1 MFFRA
6 ILGIIQCQKLMFRK
20 GEEILPI
27 YGYSRVSTSN
37 QDYKT
42 QIQKLE
48 KAGAEKIFS
57 EKYTGTKKEGRKEKY
72 RNFNK

>member
-1 MFFRA
+1 
-6 ILGIIQCQKLMFRK
+6 MFRK
-20 GEEILPI
+20 GEEILAI

-48 KAGAEKIFS
+48 KAGAEKYSVKNIR
-57 EKYTGTKKEGRKEKY
+57 E
-72 RNFNK
+72 

>member
-1 MFFRA
+1 MSETYV
-6 ILGIIQCQKLMFRK
+6 QKGGWNFA
-20 GEEILPI
+20 I

-48 KAGAEKIFS
+48 NARAEKIFS
-57 EKYTGTKKEGRKEKY
+57 EKYTGTKK
-72 RNFNK
+72 

>member
-6 ILGIIQCQKLMFRK
+6 ILGIIKCQKLMFRK
-20 GEEILPI
+20 GEEILAI

-57 EKYTGTKKEGRKEKY
+57 EKYLISTI
-72 RNFNK
+72 

>member
-6 ILGIIQCQKLMFRK
+6 ILGIIKCQKLMFRK
-20 GEEILPI
+20 GEKILSI

-48 KAGAEKIFS
+48 QAGAEKIFS
-57 EKYTGTKKEGRKEKY
+57 EKYTGTKKKEEK
-72 RNFNK
+72 N

>member
-1 MFFRA
+1 
-6 ILGIIQCQKLMFRK
+6 MFRK

-57 EKYTGTKKEGRKEKY
+57 EKYTGLKRRKKRIRRTTIYCKTW
-72 RNFNK
+72 R

>member
-1 MFFRA
+1 
-6 ILGIIQCQKLMFRK
+6 MFRK

-48 KAGAEKIFS
+48 KAGSEKIFS
-57 EKYTGTKKEGRKEKY
+57 E
-72 RNFNK
+72 

>member
-1 MFFRA
+1 
-6 ILGIIQCQKLMFRK
+6 MFRK

-48 KAGAEKIFS
+48 KAGSEKIFS
-57 EKYTGTKKEGRKEKY
+57 EKYTGTKKKEEK
-72 RNFNK
+72 N

>member
-1 MFFRA
+1 
-6 ILGIIQCQKLMFRK
+6 MFRK
-20 GEEILPI
+20 GEEILSI

-48 KAGAEKIFS
+48 QAGAEKSSVKNIL
-57 EKYTGTKKEGRKEKY
+57 EQKRRKKRIRRTTIYCKNW
-72 RNFNK
+72 R

>member
-1 MFFRA
+1 MS
-6 ILGIIQCQKLMFRK
+6 RK
-20 GEEILPI
+20 VDEILAI

-48 KAGAEKIFS
+48 NAGAEKIFS
-57 EKYTGTKKEGRKEKY
+57 EKY
-72 RNFNK
+72 